1 MHLIELWTDNHHLEM
16 CLTSLWHIVHVG
28 LVDNLA
34 ERKWLIVLGNRE
46 FTSRCSGLNLS
57 VSLTLMEV
65 ATLPSSP
72 AMVNLGSSTAV
83 FVKSNSHTQFGLLL
97 TWLPSSNG
105 QAYQTFPASQRLPF
119 SEGW

>member
-1 MHLIELWTDNHHLEM
+1 MHLIELWTDNDHLEV
-16 CLTSLWHIVHVG
+16 CLTSLGHIVHVG

-34 ERKWLIVLGNRE
+34 ERKWLIVRGNRE

-83 FVKSNSHTQFGLLL
+83 THTHSFVGSHLVAVFRWPSLPN
-97 TWLPSSNG
+97 LPSK
-105 QAYQTFPASQRLPF
+105 PAVAIQRRLVI
-119 SEGW
+119 